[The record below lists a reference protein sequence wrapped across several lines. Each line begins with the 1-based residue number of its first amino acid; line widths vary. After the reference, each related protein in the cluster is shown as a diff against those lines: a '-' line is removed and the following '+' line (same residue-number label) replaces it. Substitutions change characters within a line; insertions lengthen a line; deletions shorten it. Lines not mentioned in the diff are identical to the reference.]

1 MKRYLT
7 ANEYLRDSWRL
18 AERIFAS
25 GWRPDVMIALWRG
38 GAPVGVAVHEYLKA
52 RGWDIEHEVIKCSSY
67 EGIGKRGKVV
77 VVNSCSCRK
86 DENSILPLQLDTTT
100 KKILFI
106 DDVFDTGKTWEA
118 ILNLQPS
125 TFNLQP
131 QPSLKLATVYWK
143 KPCNLTK
150 LRPDYCVHEV
160 GDDWLVFPH
169 EIVGLSDEEVAEKDP
184 LLGRLTRG
192 VEF

>member
-1 MKRYLT
+1 MKHYLT
-7 ANEYLRDSWRL
+7 ANEYLHDSWRL
-18 AERIFAS
+18 AEKVFAS
-25 GWRPDVMIALWRG
+25 GWRPDMMIALWRG

-67 EGIGKRGKVV
+67 TGIGRRSKVEV
-77 VVNSCSCRK
+77 GGWRSKVGGVG
-86 DENSILPLQLDTTT
+86 E
-100 KKILFI
+100 KILFV

-118 ILNLQPS
+118 ILNSISNL
-125 TFNLQP
+125 NLQP

-150 LRPDYCVHEV
+150 LRPDYYVHEV

-184 LLGRLTRG
+184 LLGALTRG